1 MKRIIVVIMAMLV
14 PFFAIGQKVQTKTE
28 KINDETTRTFS
39 YYLDENGN
47 QVRHGKY
54 VITWIVNR
62 NDYKVNNKLECN
74 YKKGLLHGKLTY
86 SANKRIYNAALSLK
100 SKDGYRWILNSQE
113 LDNFTVEMYEGYMT
127 GDINVT
133 FQGWWPNETNFRC
146 KAVKG
151 VLMDDSELVITE
163 RPRKVF
169 REQLKYFSD
178 AEELKRYRN
187 ILSASSPNPNLQDI
201 PEQIYFDF
209 PADSY
214 GGWESYII
222 KLPRY
227 VDKPYDRLGDIEEYV
242 FLTTYQGNDMN
253 AISRLDEKIIQSYYL
268 SSESRDT
275 LHEQYVLARQ
285 RINDIVA
292 EEERMLQQK
301 KDVYQNAYSKAE
313 TIAKEFQNRKC
324 WLGTVQNLYTSEGY
338 VYPVVVDTSVKNLLY
353 DGYYKVQKDISD
365 DVYNLKWSEYDYK
378 GKIKGK
384 REVQY
389 TFGISKSEIVYEE
402 MTDEIVKTMTDYL
415 QLLIDSDV
423 SGRTKKLTDLC
434 MLENGIIEK
443 MYSITNN
450 YTKSTYSG
458 GKIYAGS
465 NSIPKFYNSNCTT
478 KVVSKK
484 KLYNAYTEVA
494 AYIYQQLS
502 QCTLDE
508 HIELM
513 SKFSK
518 VVDVMHQGI
527 KSSTKDVEKA
537 LKNAST
543 PEEKLNAFL
552 SM

>member
-1 MKRIIVVIMAMLV
+1 MKRIIVSIMAMLV

-74 YKKGLLHGKLTY
+74 YKNGLLHGKLTY

-100 SKDGYRWILNSQE
+100 SKDGYKWILNSQE

-163 RPRKVF
+163 RPRRVF

-214 GGWESYII
+214 GNWESYII

-227 VDKPYDRLGDIEEYV
+227 VDKPYDKLGDIVEYV
-242 FLTTYQGNDMN
+242 FLTTYQGNDKN
-253 AISRLDEKIIQSYYL
+253 AISQLDEIIIKSYYL
-268 SSESRDT
+268 SPESKDT
-275 LHEQYVLARQ
+275 LKEQYALAMQ
-285 RINDIVA
+285 KINDIVMA
-292 EEERMLQQK
+292 EQRMLQQK

-313 TIAKEFQNRKC
+313 TIAKEFQNGKC
-324 WLGTVQNLYTSEGY
+324 WLGTVQ
-338 VYPVVVDTSVKNLLY
+338 
-353 DGYYKVQKDISD
+353 
-365 DVYNLKWSEYDYK
+365 
-378 GKIKGK
+378 
-384 REVQY
+384 
-389 TFGISKSEIVYEE
+389 
-402 MTDEIVKTMTDYL
+402 
-415 QLLIDSDV
+415 
-423 SGRTKKLTDLC
+423 
-434 MLENGIIEK
+434 
-443 MYSITNN
+443 
-450 YTKSTYSG
+450 
-458 GKIYAGS
+458 
-465 NSIPKFYNSNCTT
+465 
-478 KVVSKK
+478 
-484 KLYNAYTEVA
+484 
-494 AYIYQQLS
+494 
-502 QCTLDE
+502 
-508 HIELM
+508 
-513 SKFSK
+513 
-518 VVDVMHQGI
+518 
-527 KSSTKDVEKA
+527 
-537 LKNAST
+537 
-543 PEEKLNAFL
+543 
-552 SM
+552 